1 MRRTNYDF
9 RKRFCVY
16 FAAQSCEYGPP
27 PRGSHALNVIA
38 SLVTVLG
45 CACLLAG
52 AAYAALNCI
61 ALLVWRVPRFTHPE
75 TELPPVTILKPLCG
89 AEPGLYEDLRSF
101 CRQDYPQ
108 YQIVF
113 GIRDAAD
120 PACAVARQ
128 LALEFPALPIAVVV
142 DSKLHGSNCKV
153 SNLINMLAHAT
164 HDLLVMADSDA
175 CVGPNYLRAVTA
187 PLRDAGVGLVTCI
200 YRGTPT
206 PGIWSRLGA
215 MYINEWFVPSILLAW
230 LFGHQGYVSGQTICI
245 RRETLSALGGLP
257 MLADQLADDYRLGA
271 LVRRLGLRIQLSH
284 YVVAV
289 EHHEPSLNSVTRHE
303 VRWMRTL
310 RVLKPNSFRWLFLT
324 FTVPLGVLGLALI
337 AAGSSPPALTLAARV
352 LFAVI
357 AILRV
362 VMHLGPRIPARS
374 PLFADLWLLPV
385 RDALLFWVWLRC
397 FFTSRV
403 TWRGNDFNVDADG
416 VMHRLS

>member
-1 MRRTNYDF
+1 MT
-9 RKRFCVY
+9 VG
-16 FAAQSCEYGPP
+16 AGLLA
-27 PRGSHALNVIA
+27 
-38 SLVTVLG
+38 VLG
-45 CACLLAG
+45 LVCLLAA
-52 AAYAALNCI
+52 AAYAALNFI
-61 ALLVWRVPRFTHPE
+61 ALLVWRVPRVAQPG

-113 GIRDAAD
+113 GIRDEAD

-142 DSKLHGSNCKV
+142 DSRLHGSNCKI
-153 SNLINMLAHAT
+153 SNLINMLAYAQ

-175 CVGPNYLRAVTA
+175 CVGSNYLRIVTS
-187 PLRDAGVGLVTCI
+187 PLCDARVGLVTCI

-215 MYINEWFVPSILLAW
+215 MYINEWYVPSILLAW

-245 RRETLSALGGLP
+245 RRGTLNALGGLP

-271 LVRRLGLRIQLSH
+271 LVRGLGLKIQLSH

-289 EHHEPSLNSVTRHE
+289 EHHEPSLDAITRHE
-303 VRWMRTL
+303 LRWMRTL
-310 RVLKPNSFRWLFLT
+310 RALKPNSFRWLFLT
-324 FTVPLGVLGLALI
+324 FTMPLGVVGMGLI
-337 AAGSSPPALTLAARV
+337 AAVSATPAVTVTARV

-362 VMHLGPRIPARS
+362 MVHLAPRVPARS
-374 PLFADLWLLPV
+374 SLFADLWLLPV
-385 RDALLFWVWLRC
+385 RDVLLFWVWLRC
-397 FFTSRV
+397 FFTSTV
-403 TWRGNDFNVDADG
+403 TWRGNEFNVDRDG